1 LINGK
6 HRKVIVGG
14 EPTTTNQRMELRADI
29 AGLKEIKADIRREV
43 TVYTDSQYLHRTMT
57 EHRKKPPKAIA
68 DLIAQL
74 DEVAALHDVQ
84 WEKVPAHSGISHNEQ
99 VDRLSARE
107 SAKMAL
113 QALRGTFPRSGSLR
127 GSLEIQIAPNTSLQ

>member
-1 LINGK
+1 
-6 HRKVIVGG
+6 
-14 EPTTTNQRMELRADI
+14 
-29 AGLKEIKADIRREV
+29 
-43 TVYTDSQYLHRTMT
+43 MT
-57 EHRKKPPKAIA
+57 EQRKKLPKANA

-84 WEKVPAHSGISHNEQ
+84 WEKVPTHSGISYNEQ

-113 QALRGTFPRSGSLR
+113 QALRGQRHEG
-127 GSLEIQIAPNTSLQ
+127 

>member
-1 LINGK
+1 M
-6 HRKVIVGG
+6 GG
-14 EPTTTNQRMELRADI
+14 EPATTNQRMELRAAT
-29 AGLKEIKADIRREV
+29 AGLEAIKADTRREV
-43 TVYTDSQYLHRTMT
+43 TVYTDSQYLRRTMT
-57 EHRKKPPKAIA
+57 EPRRRPPKANA

-84 WEKVPAHSGISHNEQ
+84 WEKVPAPSGVSHNEQ

-113 QALRGTFPRSGSLR
+113 QALRKQRD
-127 GSLEIQIAPNTSLQ
+127 